1 MEARVAA
8 ASSKTV
14 IGVAVRDP
22 GWFSVVRRPVKP
34 GALANPPL
42 RIPQADAQRLL
53 RGIIRFVADIPA
65 GASLGLVWQQGN
77 SELFVDAGTV
87 TLTCTTGLVT
97 IGVTVHCDELPA
109 PAVANVAL
117 AVGQPDSPS
126 GLVMS
131 SFERVDAPD
140 LIADLWSEALTAFAW
155 EALLEFASR
164 LCAGVGKD
172 SQGRA
177 LIPGSVAAAPE
188 LFVITPMA
196 RNDLSR
202 IGG

>member
-1 MEARVAA
+1 MAA

-22 GWFSVVRRPVKP
+22 SWFSVVPRPVKT
-34 GALANPPL
+34 GALASAPL
-42 RIPQADAQRLL
+42 RIPQGDAQRLL

-65 GASLGLVWQQGN
+65 GASLDLVWQQGG
-77 SELFVDAGTV
+77 SELFVDAGSI
-87 TLTCTTGLVT
+87 TLTCTTGLVS
-97 IGVTVHCDELPA
+97 IGVAVHCDELPA
-109 PAVANVAL
+109 PAVATAAL
-117 AVGQPDSPS
+117 GVGRVDSPS

-131 SFERVDAPD
+131 TFERVGAPD
-140 LIADLWSEALTAFAW
+140 LIADLWSEAITAFAW
-155 EALLEFASR
+155 EALLELASR

-172 SQGRA
+172 SQGRP

-188 LFVITPMA
+188 LLVITPMA